1 MSNTEVLR
9 IVEEKLPIKYILGI
23 EREFEAFP
31 DAFDI
36 VYIYINR
43 AMKQPDRWGDAFT
56 KHSII
61 KYEAVDS
68 SIETIEAGLKRAIEL
83 GLIEC
88 TNETEGKES
97 YRIILNP
104 FA

>member
-1 MSNTEVLR
+1 MSDNEIYQML
-9 IVEEKLPIKYILGI
+9 EEKLPIKYILGI

-43 AMKQPDRWGDAFT
+43 AIKQPDRWGDAFT
-56 KHSII
+56 KHSLI
-61 KYEAVDS
+61 KYEAAEA
-68 SIETIEAGLKRAIEL
+68 SIEAIEAGLKRAIEL